1 VPSGRGK
8 SVACAGFSGVE
19 PVASASL
26 GAVTTKDIRTAPPE
40 TDLACDVCGR
50 TLLRGERAHP
60 YLERGEHRTVCELCT
75 ARAQQEGWLREGTV
89 PAYEDSAAASDRSRS
104 LLGRLRRRLDRP
116 GADEEGA
123 VAPAEAAQPW
133 TSPRPRARLRETRHV
148 RAIPTSAEHR
158 IASAI
163 DAFNSSEHPRTVAG
177 VARSLGVPI
186 VSVRP
191 VPGRPSVV
199 QLVVAWELYWYRY
212 EYDLADEDLGVR
224 LVDEGQE
231 LDELGAGEREPNATW
246 LETGSLAPG

>member
-1 VPSGRGK
+1 M
-8 SVACAGFSGVE
+8 
-19 PVASASL
+19 
-26 GAVTTKDIRTAPPE
+26 TTKDIRTAPAE
-40 TDLACDVCGR
+40 VELACDVCGR

-60 YLERGEHRTVCELCT
+60 FLERGEHRTVCELCT
-75 ARAQQEGWLREGTV
+75 TRAQQEGWLREGTV
-89 PAYEDSAAASDRSRS
+89 PAYDDSAAASDRGRS
-104 LLGRLRRRLDRP
+104 LLGRLRRRRERSS
-116 GADEEGA
+116 ADEEAA
-123 VAPAEAAQPW
+123 VAPADTGQPM
-133 TSPRPRARLRETRHV
+133 TPPRPRARLREARHV

-191 VPGRPSVV
+191 VVGRPSVV

-224 LVDEGQE
+224 LIDEGQE
-231 LDELGAGEREPNATW
+231 LDELPAEERDPNATC
-246 LETGSLAPG
+246 LDTGALAPGV

>member
-1 VPSGRGK
+1 MIS
-8 SVACAGFSGVE
+8 SFDT
-19 PVASASL
+19 L
-26 GAVTTKDIRTAPPE
+26 GPVTTKDIRTSQAE
-40 TDLACDVCGR
+40 VELACDVCGR

-60 YLERGEHRTVCELCT
+60 YRERGEHRTVCELCI
-75 ARAQQEGWLREGTV
+75 ARAQQEGWIREGTV
-89 PAYEDSAAASDRSRS
+89 PAYDDSLASSDRGRS
-104 LLGRLRRRLDRP
+104 LFGRLRRRRERP
-116 GADEEGA
+116 VADDESSAAAAE
-123 VAPAEAAQPW
+123 VAGQPW
-133 TSPRPRARLRETRHV
+133 GPSARPRARLREARHV

-163 DAFNSSEHPRTVAG
+163 DAFNSSEHPRTVSG

-186 VSVRP
+186 VTVRP

-231 LDELGAGEREPNATW
+231 LDELAAEDREPNATC
-246 LETGSLAPG
+246 LETGSLAPGV